1 MAHLREEV
9 AFEGYA
15 QKQPLIV
22 YKERAYERFAELMS
36 DIDYKVIK
44 MLLSVDSI
52 VPVAQP
58 TIDESTLQMSQPA
71 EILMPPGMMQEVI
84 EAESNNPIVMSSG
97 RDNTGVRV
105 TRIAPATPT
114 STKTEYA
121 GVGRNDLC
129 PCGSGK
135 KFKHCHGR

>member
-1 MAHLREEV
+1 MN
-9 AFEGYA
+9 
-15 QKQPLIV
+15 
-22 YKERAYERFAELMS
+22 

-52 VPVAQP
+52 VPVTQP

-71 EILMPPGMMQEVI
+71 EILMPPGTMQEFSG
-84 EAESNNPIVMSSG
+84 ADSSPSDG
-97 RDNTGVRV
+97 RDASGLRV
-105 TRIAPATPT
+105 TRITPTTPTAPA
-114 STKTEYA
+114 TEYA
-121 GVGRNDLC
+121 GVGRNDAC

>member
-1 MAHLREEV
+1 
-9 AFEGYA
+9 
-15 QKQPLIV
+15 
-22 YKERAYERFAELMS
+22 MS

-52 VPVAQP
+52 VPVTQP

-71 EILMPPGMMQEVI
+71 EILMPPGTIQEFAG
-84 EAESNNPIVMSSG
+84 AESSSSDG
-97 RDNTGVRV
+97 RDAAGLRV
-105 TRIAPATPT
+105 TRITPAA
-114 STKTEYA
+114 SAVEYI
-121 GVGRNDLC
+121 GVGRNDIC